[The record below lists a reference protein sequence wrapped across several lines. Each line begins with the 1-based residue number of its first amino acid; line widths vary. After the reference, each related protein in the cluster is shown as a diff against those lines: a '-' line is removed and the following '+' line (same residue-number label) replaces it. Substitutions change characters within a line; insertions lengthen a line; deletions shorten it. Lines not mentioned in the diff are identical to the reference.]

1 MKIASVIGA
10 SILELWMAIPLG
22 FALRLHPVV
31 IAIASAFGSIIAA
44 AVVIFLAKSLRNWLM
59 KRMERKNK
67 KQGRMGRI
75 WEKYGVIGLG
85 LASPL
90 LTGAPLGA
98 AIGVSFGA
106 KPVTLF
112 IWMVIGIVVWS
123 GILTNGNLDTKLLG
137 HGSAY
142 NLQVE
147 G

>member
-123 GILTNGNLDTKLLG
+123 GILTAAVAMGMISLT
-137 HGSAY
+137 SF
-142 NLQVE
+142 V
-147 G
+147 

>member
-1 MKIASVIGA
+1 MEIWMKIASVIGA

-123 GILTNGNLDTKLLG
+123 GILTAAVAMGMISLT
-137 HGSAY
+137 SF
-142 NLQVE
+142 V
-147 G
+147 